1 MSTGVEIRLSRRG
14 SGTSIRVASKSVGMS
29 ETTFGRIERGIL
41 PAVTVEQLAIACAAV
56 GLRFV
61 ARAYPDGSP
70 VRDAAHARLI
80 GRFRD
85 QLPPQVPLRTEVPIP
100 LPGDRR
106 AWDGLCTLNGT
117 MVGIE
122 AETRLVDLQALDR
135 RIALKCR
142 DSGIALVVLLVAD
155 TSANRRSLRDHRES
169 LRTAFPLDT
178 RAAMAAIRAG
188 RAPEASAIV
197 VL

>member
-1 MSTGVEIRLSRRG
+1 MSTGAEIRLSRRG
-14 SGTSIRVASKSVGMS
+14 SGTSIRAASKSVGMS

-41 PAVTVEQLAIACAAV
+41 PTVSVEQLAIACAAV

-61 ARAYPDGSP
+61 ARAYPDGDP

-80 GRFRD
+80 RRFRGE
-85 QLPPQVPLRTEVPIP
+85 LPPQVTLRTEVPIP
-100 LPGDRR
+100 IPGDRR
-106 AWDGLCTLNGT
+106 AWDGLCALGGT

-122 AETRLVDLQALDR
+122 AETRLIDLQALDR

-142 DSGIALVVLLVAD
+142 DSGVTLVVLLVAD
-155 TSANRRSLRDHRES
+155 TSANRRALREHRES
-169 LRTAFPLDT
+169 LRPAFPLDT

-188 RAPEASAIV
+188 HAPEASAVV